1 VFGLGVGIVLSVL
14 IIIGNRRYHSGY
26 HIWDIRPATASP
38 HRLNI
43 WMSQWCYLFS
53 TGAVKISVLL
63 FYRRLSVSFTRGF
76 LWATWVGIVFNL
88 AQITAFSIAL
98 LTLCRPI
105 SAYWTSF
112 DRVWAMEHQGEY
124 QCSYEGLSLTMSAV
138 VSVVG
143 DFYAALLPSLLII
156 KLKMPLRQKI
166 ALMGLFAVGYIVVAA
181 GVGRAILLNR
191 VVTKDYDYTWTLWE
205 AWIWSLLELWLGL
218 LAASAP
224 ALKPFF
230 IRFLIDPIRSATG
243 SSPQNSYQR
252 KSGGT
257 IGSTPSKRRP
267 VHSWNRLSNLNSPT
281 PDLTDDSLGK
291 SVTWTTAAVELEPPL
306 PSKQDLER
314 GQQAST
320 SPIAAKNSPEVHRD
334 TDYTARCWS
343 PASAP
348 ILVANTDAADTK
360 TSHHPIARIP
370 NSVTI
375 ARSLSSLSHRRGLS
389 SDRHVASQHREHRP
403 INATPRS
410 RRNLST
416 ATAASNISSS
426 TEPQVPVD
434 VTKDSSAVIPT
445 SPLTSHPV
453 LFEQAPKARSNFPAD
468 SEDHWLIDPQRERF
482 GAYKG
487 IERSVAWSVVD
498 EDPEE
503 EPKGGLGTRTGG
515 ARDRRGS
522 GDSACDS
529 EVLPRDDVLGIGKA
543 R

>member
-1 VFGLGVGIVLSVL
+1 V
-14 IIIGNRRYHSGY
+14 
-26 HIWDIRPATASP
+26 P
-38 HRLNI
+38 HRLNVWI
-43 WMSQWCYLFS
+43 SQWCYLFS

-63 FYRRLSVSFTRGF
+63 FYRRLSVSFTRSF
-76 LWATWVGIVFNL
+76 LWATWAGIIFNL
-88 AQITAFSIAL
+88 AQITAFTITL

-112 DRVWAMEHQGEY
+112 DRAWAMQHDGDFN
-124 QCSYEGLSLTMSAV
+124 CTYEGISLTASAV

-156 KLKMPLRQKI
+156 KLKMPMRQKI

-181 GVGRAILLNR
+181 GIGRAILLNR
-191 VVTKDYDYTWTLWE
+191 VVTKDYDYTWVLWE

-218 LAASAP
+218 MAASAP

-230 IRFLIDPIRSATG
+230 IRFLIDPIRSVTG
-243 SSPQNSYQR
+243 SSHHASYRRQ
-252 KSGGT
+252 SSAT

-267 VHSWNRLSNLNSPT
+267 VHSWSRLDNTKSPT
-281 PDLTDDSLGK
+281 PDLTEDSLGK
-291 SVTWTTAAVELEPPL
+291 SVASIAALELEPSL
-306 PSKQDLER
+306 TKQDPEH
-314 GQQAST
+314 GQHPPT
-320 SPIAAKNSPEVHRD
+320 SPQRAKLDSETHRES
-334 TDYTARCWS
+334 DYTARCWS

-348 ILVANTDAADTK
+348 TPVANSGSVDT
-360 TSHHPIARIP
+360 TMSAHPISRIP

-375 ARSLSSLSHRRGLS
+375 ARSQSSRSHHQRGLS
-389 SDRHVASQHREHRP
+389 SDRHVPSPHREHRP

-410 RRNLST
+410 RRNLSA

-426 TEPQVPVD
+426 NEPQVPVD
-434 VTKDSSAVIPT
+434 LTLDSSTALPR

-453 LFEQAPKARSNFPAD
+453 PLEQGPTTKPDLPA
-468 SEDHWLIDPQRERF
+468 EPGDHWFIDPQRARF
-482 GAYKG
+482 VGYKG

-498 EDPEE
+498 EEPEAE
-503 EPKGGLGTRTGG
+503 RDACAVPRT
-515 ARDRRGS
+515 ARRGDRRRSEG
-522 GDSACDS
+522 SACDS